1 MKPFAATCLATVLL
15 AAGLPPAKAAK
26 AATNSYTCSYQLYE
40 NGQPVVRRVEYVEPN
55 LQAAMAKFEAFLA
68 DLRAQGKQP
77 QHLGCR

>member
-15 AAGLPPAKAAK
+15 AAGLPPAKAA
-26 AATNSYTCSYQLYE
+26 ANNYTCSYQLYE

-55 LQAAMAKFEAFLA
+55 LQAAMARFEAFLA

>member
-15 AAGLPPAKAAK
+15 AAGLPPAKAA
-26 AATNSYTCSYQLYE
+26 TNSYICSYQLYE

-55 LQAAMAKFEAFLA
+55 LRAAMARFEAFLA